1 MTLAQLGKL
10 GKVFALDFTGLSQTT
25 FHLKESTTVLCDEL
39 PESVSR
45 NTSHSCAGCAVMLQE
60 KAYPDIWSTSYLYTL
75 QLGQVASEIVRRK
88 QLLLAVAATSGDN
101 DGEEQEEEDGTADNT
116 NQDVGDA

>member
-1 MTLAQLGKL
+1 
-10 GKVFALDFTGLSQTT
+10 
-25 FHLKESTTVLCDEL
+25 
-39 PESVSR
+39 
-45 NTSHSCAGCAVMLQE
+45 MLQE